1 MSVRFALAAALLVA
15 SPVGA
20 QTITVFAAASLA
32 DALTE
37 AAARYEDE
45 TGTEATL
52 AFAGSSALAR
62 QIQQGAPADLFI
74 SANTDWMDTLAA
86 EGLIASET
94 RIDLLGNSLVL
105 IAPAPA
111 EPITPDALDLP
122 ALLGN
127 GRLAMALL
135 DAVPAGIY
143 GQAALESLGQWEA
156 VQGQVAQGDNVR
168 AALAFV
174 ATGAAPL
181 GIVYGTDAAA
191 EPRVSVVM
199 TFPEG
204 SYPAIRYPA
213 AVTADAAQPEAV
225 GAFLDWLASAPAQAI
240 FARHG
245 FSRPG
250 A

>member
-1 MSVRFALAAALLVA
+1 MLSRFALCAALM
-15 SPVGA
+15 VGTPALA
-20 QTITVFAAASLA
+20 QNVTVFAAASLA

-37 AAARYEDE
+37 AAGAYQEE
-45 TGTEATL
+45 SGESPTL

-74 SANTDWMDTLAA
+74 SANTDWMDALAA

-111 EPITPDALDLP
+111 EPVAPDALDLP
-122 ALLGN
+122 ALLGD

-143 GQAALESLGQWEA
+143 GQAALESLGQWDA
-156 VQGQVAQGDNVR
+156 VQGQVAQADNVR

-213 AVTADAAQPEAV
+213 AVTADAAEPEAA

-245 FSRPG
+245 FTLPG